1 MGQLETDTEVIAPT
15 CGSKW
20 RRFLEPIG
28 NSPWVRVL
36 RIVTIS
42 ELGTFNRGTTETRAS
57 YWEDTAIGVT
67 EDAWEGYRIPS
78 HLFGSPAKSQGKRA
92 RVGSHG
98 KELQCPDSVG

>member
-1 MGQLETDTEVIAPT
+1 MITLTF
-15 CGSKW
+15 GSKW

-78 HLFGSPAKSQGKRA
+78 HFFGLPTKSLRKRA
-92 RVGSHG
+92 KVGSHG
-98 KELQCPDSVG
+98 KELQCLDSAG